1 MDIVDSVID
10 FVKNIFRQRINAA
23 QSQVKAKI
31 SDAQTR
37 AKTKA
42 SNAVNAKLDQS
53 LNKAKDKVTGAKK
66 DDTSTPGDTK
76 G

>member
-10 FVKNIFRQRINAA
+10 FFKNIFRQRVNAA
-23 QSQVKAKI
+23 QAQVKSKI

-37 AKTKA
+37 AKSKA
-42 SNAVNAKLDQS
+42 SNAVNAKIDQS

-66 DDTSTPGDTK
+66 EEKTDS
-76 G
+76 